1 MSKAIRQLLIS
12 QAVANLADVFFR
24 VVVIANVFALSGSV
38 IATSMVPILIGLS
51 SFIASFLVPLVTRR
65 LALNRVLF
73 LTQFGKTALLI
84 FLTLSLGRSET
95 LSLPLIYTLVT
106 GISVLDGFAAPVS
119 YAIVPRYATDL
130 GKANAALSMSGE
142 SVQLVGWGLGGFLLA
157 SLGFYPSIL
166 VVLILF
172 VLSTA
177 LMLTLPL
184 VEKEALAP
192 ETSVETLTKGWR
204 LVVKEPKLR
213 LIIQVNL
220 LEILANT
227 IWVSSVLLVFVTE
240 VLEKTESYWGYANT
254 AYSLGILAGGYL
266 VYRRSER
273 LLQHKW
279 QSISSSLVATA
290 LVTVLILL
298 WPNAVA
304 FLILSVIIG
313 FLSQIKEV
321 PESVFLQETVEEGN
335 LVKVYSVIEVVSTLA
350 FSASVFLMSWMVDY
364 FGVRGGFWLA
374 VACLISGAVL
384 IFRHKDRL
392 D

>member
-1 MSKAIRQLLIS
+1 MSKAIRRLLVS

-51 SFIASFLVPLVTRR
+51 SFLASFLVPLVTRR

-157 SLGFYPSIL
+157 SLGFYPSII

-172 VLSTA
+172 ILSTA

-204 LVVKEPKLR
+204 LVIKEPKLR

-273 LLQHKW
+273 LLQYKW

-290 LVTVLILL
+290 LVTILILL

>member
-1 MSKAIRQLLIS
+1 M
-12 QAVANLADVFFR
+12 
-24 VVVIANVFALSGSV
+24 
-38 IATSMVPILIGLS
+38 
-51 SFIASFLVPLVTRR
+51 
-65 LALNRVLF
+65 
-73 LTQFGKTALLI
+73 
-84 FLTLSLGRSET
+84 
-95 LSLPLIYTLVT
+95 
-106 GISVLDGFAAPVS
+106 
-119 YAIVPRYATDL
+119 PRYATDL

-157 SLGFYPSIL
+157 SLGFYPSII

-254 AYSLGILAGGYL
+254 AYSLGIPAGGYL

-273 LLQHKW
+273 LLQYKW

-384 IFRHKDRL
+384 IFKQKDRL

>member
-1 MSKAIRQLLIS
+1 MSKAIRQLLVS

-157 SLGFYPSIL
+157 SLGFYPSII

-172 VLSTA
+172 ILSTA

-192 ETSVETLTKGWR
+192 ETSVEALTKGWR

-213 LIIQVNL
+213 LIIHVNL

-227 IWVSSVLLVFVTE
+227 IWVSSVLLVFVRE

-273 LLQHKW
+273 LLQYKW

-290 LVTVLILL
+290 LVTILILL